1 MDVHVPECFVP
12 VAYLTD
18 PDTEYLVWGDE
29 LQDGMVVV
37 VEGELLSRENP
48 DNIDRDPYTRGRVLE
63 SARWCR
69 VTKLRR
75 SGDLVRF
82 IGVYSDGSQ
91 AARCYNTQYA
101 WIVKRASS

>member
-1 MDVHVPECFVP
+1 MDVVVPECFVP
-12 VAYLTD
+12 IAYLTD

-37 VEGELLSRENP
+37 LDGQSIVRENP
-48 DNIDRDPYTRGRVLE
+48 DNLDRDAYTRSRVLE

-75 SGDLVRF
+75 RGHCVSF
-82 IGVYSDGSQ
+82 IGVYGDGSQ
-91 AARCYNTQYA
+91 AARTYAADYA
-101 WIVKRASS
+101 WIVKKPQS